1 MLERRRARHQ
11 ALHILY
17 QKEITGRPASEILA
31 EGTWDVRPLDV
42 EDCEDSFSIG
52 EPPEFMFSILEG
64 VDAHSADIDATI
76 ERLSQ
81 HWVLS
86 RMPLVDRNILRIAV
100 YELLY
105 EPEIPSSVTINEAV
119 EMAKV
124 YAGED
129 SSKFVNGILGKLADE
144 TGESGALRERDAPD
158 APGALDF
165 AEEFAGTPLDTD
177 LTAIETPDG
186 DEA

>member
-17 QKEITGRPASEILA
+17 QKEITGTPVSEILA
-31 EGTWDVRPLDV
+31 AGSWDVRPLDA
-42 EDCEDSFSIG
+42 EDCEESLSIG
-52 EPPEFMFSILEG
+52 EPPEFMFAILEG
-64 VDAHSADIDATI
+64 VDLNCDEIDATI

-81 HWVLS
+81 NWVLS

-100 YELLY
+100 YELVF
-105 EPEIPSSVTINEAV
+105 EPQIPSSVTINEAV

-129 SSKFVNGILGKLADE
+129 SSKFVNGILGRLPDE
-144 TGESGALRERDAPD
+144 TGEREARDEQGADDGESTIL
-158 APGALDF
+158 
-165 AEEFAGTPLDTD
+165 
-177 LTAIETPDG
+177 ETVES